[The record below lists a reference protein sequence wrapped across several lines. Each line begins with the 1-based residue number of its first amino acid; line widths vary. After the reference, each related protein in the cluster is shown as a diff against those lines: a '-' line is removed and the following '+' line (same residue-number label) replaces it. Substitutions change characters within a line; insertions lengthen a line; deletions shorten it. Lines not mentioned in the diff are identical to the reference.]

1 VAVLGGAPGLAQT
14 LRGRAPGGAGRAVE
28 SEARRANPRAGGRHG
43 RCILVAIGDRYPPPK
58 REDVMTTTE
67 TSMDKNLSRL
77 EAQLEVWSG
86 KLHELLSR
94 ATAAG
99 QQARVDSKKQFDE
112 LKGRLEVAR
121 TKLDEARAA
130 GSEKWEVFK
139 DGVERA
145 WDELEATFKK
155 MME

>member
-1 VAVLGGAPGLAQT
+1 
-14 LRGRAPGGAGRAVE
+14 
-28 SEARRANPRAGGRHG
+28 
-43 RCILVAIGDRYPPPK
+43 
-58 REDVMTTTE
+58 MTTTE